1 MKKSV
6 IMFLV
11 IVLIGAGLG
20 WYYQQSTTPPPMQYA
35 SEIATLGS
43 IETQVLATG
52 TVQAMD
58 MVEVGS
64 QVTGQ
69 VNFLGVALGQ
79 AVKKGELIAKID
91 NTAQQ
96 NALKEEKL
104 NFQSLVTQ
112 HNIKKVSLAHLQD
125 EYDNQKQ
132 AYEGKVLAHQ
142 ELVKTANQLALAKQE
157 LKLSE
162 LSLAQ
167 AKLKIAT
174 AKDNL
179 DYTNIKAPIDGTVV
193 AVVTKQGQTIN
204 ASSSSPTIVKIAQM
218 DTVQIKV
225 KFSESDMPK
234 LKVGMN
240 AYFSPAGKPDD
251 KRQATLDS
259 LELSPISESG
269 AVYYAGTLTVP
280 NPNHELLIGM
290 SANVVIITDKADET
304 LLIPSTAL
312 GEPLQTGEYQVQVL
326 PKSDNTNMPVSPIT
340 KTIKIGLKNA
350 THAQVLSGLSVGDEV
365 VVVASDGVVDELDE
379 F

>member
-96 NALKEEKL
+96 NALKEEEL

-326 PKSDNTNMPVSPIT
+326 PKSDNTNMPVAPIT
-340 KTIKIGLKNA
+340 KTVKIGLKNA
-350 THAQVLSGLSVGDEV
+350 THAQVLLGLSVGDEV

>member
-1 MKKSV
+1 
-6 IMFLV
+6 MFLV

-96 NALKEEKL
+96 NALKEEEL

-240 AYFSPAGKPDD
+240 TYFSPAGKPDD

-326 PKSDNTNMPVSPIT
+326 PKSDNTNMPVTPIT
-340 KTIKIGLKNA
+340 KTVKIGLKNA

>member
-280 NPNHELLIGM
+280 NPNHELLMGM

-326 PKSDNTNMPVSPIT
+326 PKSDNTNMPVTPIT
-340 KTIKIGLKNA
+340 KTVKIGLKNA

>member
-96 NALKEEKL
+96 NALKEEEL

-326 PKSDNTNMPVSPIT
+326 PKSDNTNMPVTPIT

>member
-96 NALKEEKL
+96 NALKEEEL

-326 PKSDNTNMPVSPIT
+326 PKSDNTNMPVTPIT
-340 KTIKIGLKNA
+340 KTVKIGLKNA

>member
-79 AVKKGELIAKID
+79 TVKKGELIAKID

-96 NALKEEKL
+96 NALKEEEL

-142 ELVKTANQLALAKQE
+142 ELVKTANQLALTKQE

-251 KRQATLDS
+251 KRQTTLDS

-326 PKSDNTNMPVSPIT
+326 PKLDNTNMPVTPIT

>member
-1 MKKSV
+1 
-6 IMFLV
+6 MFLV

-79 AVKKGELIAKID
+79 TVKKGELIAKID

-96 NALKEEKL
+96 NALKEEEL

-142 ELVKTANQLALAKQE
+142 ELVKTANQLALTKQE

-251 KRQATLDS
+251 KRQTTLDS

-326 PKSDNTNMPVSPIT
+326 PKLDNTNMPVTPIT